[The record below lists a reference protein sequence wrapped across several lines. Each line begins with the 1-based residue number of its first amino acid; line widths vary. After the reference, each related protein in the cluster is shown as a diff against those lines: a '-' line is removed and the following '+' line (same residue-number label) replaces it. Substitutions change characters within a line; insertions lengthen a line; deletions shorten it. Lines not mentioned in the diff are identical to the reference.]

1 MPQRFFFRKEERL
14 SQKKIIQKLFQEG
27 IKVHCYPY
35 KIFILKVEKSLTGRF
50 QILITVPKKQFKR
63 AVDRNLIKRRIR
75 EAYRL
80 NKYILTDVELKPDM
94 QIAIAFV
101 YSPAEI
107 HDHGFMQVK
116 MIESLNRIKEVC
128 KEKSI

>member
-1 MPQRFFFRKEERL
+1 MPQRYFFRKSDRL
-14 SQKKIIQKLFQEG
+14 SQKKIIQQLFQEG
-27 IKVHCYPY
+27 IQVHCYPY

-50 QILITVPKKQFKR
+50 QVLISVPKKQFKK

-80 NKYILTDVELKPDM
+80 NNYILAKAKLNPDM

-101 YSPAEI
+101 YTANEI
-107 HDHGFMQVK
+107 HDYVFIHQK
-116 MIESLNRIKEVC
+116 MVESLKKIKQVI
-128 KEKSI
+128 EK